1 MKEPEINDPSL
12 LRCTVKK
19 SIQVIKKLSLYV
31 VALAALA
38 IIGYGIYLGL
48 PTLTKIA
55 GMVVDVL
62 VSIVTVLVSIPWY
75 FYAGAVAIAAI
86 PVYSF
91 VWCITRELM
100 DEDWN
105 SNTAE
110 TVAFALAFALAAFA
124 LAFALAAFALAAIAL
139 ALAAIALALAAIAAF
154 AVAFAAF
161 AVDTKP
167 LLFIGAYLHYRKRM
181 KNLKIK
187 RGENY
192 EIH

>member
-1 MKEPEINDPSL
+1 MKEPEINVPLL

-110 TVAFALAFALAAFA
+110 TVAFAFAVAFAVAFAAF
-124 LAFALAAFALAAIAL
+124 
-139 ALAAIALALAAIAAF
+139 AAF
-154 AVAFAAF
+154 AVAFAVAFAAFAVAFAFAAAFAVAFAAAAF

>member
-31 VALAALA
+31 AALAVMA

-75 FYAGAVAIAAI
+75 YYVGAVVIAAI
-86 PVYSF
+86 PTYSF
-91 VWCITRELM
+91 IWCVARNLT

-105 SNTAE
+105 SDTAKN
-110 TVAFALAFALAAFA
+110 VA
-124 LAFALAAFALAAIAL
+124 
-139 ALAAIALALAAIAAF
+139 
-154 AVAFAAF
+154 V
-161 AVDTKP
+161 AVDTKT
-167 LLFIGAYLHYRKRM
+167 LLFIGAYLHYWKRM

-187 RGENY
+187 RGEND

>member
-48 PTLTKIA
+48 PTLTMIA

-75 FYAGAVAIAAI
+75 YYVGAVVIAAI
-86 PVYSF
+86 PTYSF
-91 VWCITRELM
+91 IWCVARNLT

-105 SNTAE
+105 SDTAKNVAVAA
-110 TVAFALAFALAAFA
+110 VAFTAVAAVAFTFAAVAVAAVAVAAFA
-124 LAFALAAFALAAIAL
+124 FT
-139 ALAAIALALAAIAAF
+139 
-154 AVAFAAF
+154 AV
-161 AVDTKP
+161 AVDTKT
-167 LLFIGAYLHYRKRM
+167 LLFIGAYLHYWKRM

-187 RGENY
+187 RGEND